1 LDGGE
6 TWAGTTLNVSR
17 STTPSGWEVSIRPL
31 IAFDDG
37 GTIHAVWQERAGSNV
52 TEDYE
57 VFYSASWKQVFLPL
71 VVSGN

>member
-1 LDGGE
+1 M
-6 TWAGTTLNVSR
+6 
-17 STTPSGWEVSIRPL
+17 
-31 IAFDDG
+31 IAFDVT
-37 GTIHAVWQERAGSNV
+37 GTLHAVWQERAGSNV